1 MSFPSSSAVFVTDAL
16 GAGWI
21 CRAHA
26 IHTSHLQTSALLL
39 TASHLTAIASSQF
52 TASTEGVRKTAPVVG
67 EVHRWKALADVN
79 WQGFAGVGS
88 LSLVSPT
95 EDEDEHDELQ
105 EDLQPPDR
113 STFDTLDGAPSS
125 PRLQKKRP
133 SSSPLVT
140 GRQLPVLPRSP
151 SLDVPSSSPVS
162 VQRGQ
167 PIGRSTSSDGTSLR
181 ATPTPPPATAS
192 PARKKVAYS
201 DETEIIPCALKQEED
216 EGWDALKG
224 RSDYES
230 LLREEQRRVDM
241 QTRERERRD
250 FEAAEERR
258 QVEVERERAKAEEA
272 ERERQRRLRE
282 EEAERERARLRREA
296 EEEERLH
303 LQALE
308 REREGAERKHQALLK
323 REEEEAER
331 RLMLRREEDER
342 IRWARDKEDRERQE
356 ALENARLGSVKVRS
370 MKERIEEFKKV
381 CYSPSHP
388 CQEVH

>member
-1 MSFPSSSAVFVTDAL
+1 M
-16 GAGWI
+16 
-21 CRAHA
+21 
-26 IHTSHLQTSALLL
+26 
-39 TASHLTAIASSQF
+39 
-52 TASTEGVRKTAPVVG
+52 VG

-88 LSLVSPT
+88 LSLVSASG
-95 EDEDEHDELQ
+95 DEDEHDELQ

-113 STFDTLDGAPSS
+113 STFDTLDSAPSS

-133 SSSPLVT
+133 SSSPLVA
-140 GRQLPVLPRSP
+140 GRQPPVLPRSP
-151 SLDVPSSSPVS
+151 SLDVPSPSPVS
-162 VQRGQ
+162 VQRGH
-167 PIGRSTSSDGTSLR
+167 PFGRSTSSDGTSPR

-201 DETEIIPCALKQEED
+201 DEMEIIPRALKQEED
-216 EGWDALKG
+216 EGWETVKG

-241 QTRERERRD
+241 ETRERERRE

-258 QVEVERERAKAEEA
+258 RVEVERERAKVEEA
-272 ERERQRRLRE
+272 EGERQRRLRE
-282 EEAERERARLRREA
+282 EEERERARLRREA
-296 EEEERLH
+296 EEDERLH

-308 REREGAERKHQALLK
+308 REREAAEKEHQALLK

-331 RLMLRREEDER
+331 RLMARRDEDER
-342 IRWARDKEDRERQE
+342 IRLARDKEDRERQE
-356 ALENARLGSVKVRS
+356 ALENVRLGSVKVRS

-381 CYSPSHP
+381 CYSLSHL